1 MSGQFYPPPP
11 GSTGQPG
18 NSNNYPP
25 PPVSPPAVG
34 QPQSYP
40 SPPRSGPGYAS
51 PPPHLQQHHQQLQQQ
66 QQQYPSPP
74 PQLHQQ
80 QSYPLPPSQQ
90 HQQHF
95 QPPPQTQQSYPAPP
109 QAHQQQSYPPPP
121 SQQQQQQHFQS
132 TSPPPPQ
139 STGTPVPFQGP
150 PPHVQQQQQQY
161 QQQLPLRNSIAS
173 STATPPPPS
182 AAAAA
187 APPYTDANA
196 NALSGYPQ
204 EKGPGAM
211 AMSSPLSPPA
221 AGGPGGSSAPT
232 PAPATAPA
240 TAPASAAGPHP
251 GPAHPVPGAA
261 TTVDD
266 VGTFNGGSYRISHRD
281 CNTIVTVQLA
291 MGCPLAAKPGVLI
304 AMSPTVTLKGEYK
317 MSLKKIVAGGELGHS
332 TFIGPGEILL
342 APSALGDITTIRLN
356 GGEAET
362 WSVGKDSYVASTQG
376 VIRDY
381 KRQGLGKAMFSGEGL
396 WVNKISGVGLLWISS
411 FGAIIRK
418 DLMPEEKYIV
428 DNGHLVAWNTKYVME
443 RVVSGGIIA
452 GLASGEGLVCKFTGP
467 GTVFLQTRNPR
478 AFGAFMAGNAGP
490 A

>member
-11 GSTGQPG
+11 GSTGPPSNQ
-18 NSNNYPP
+18 NSYPP
-25 PPVSPPAVG
+25 PPTSPPAGG
-34 QPQSYP
+34 QQHPQSYP
-40 SPPRSGPGYAS
+40 SPPGAGPGYAS
-51 PPPHLQQHHQQLQQQ
+51 PPPHLQQQPPPQQH
-66 QQQYPSPP
+66 YPSPP
-74 PQLHQQ
+74 PQGHQQ

-90 HQQHF
+90 QQF
-95 QPPPQTQQSYPAPP
+95 SPPPQQQPQRQQSYPPPP
-109 QAHQQQSYPPPP
+109 QAGQQQQQSYPPPP
-121 SQQQQQQHFQS
+121 SQHIQS
-132 TSPPPPQ
+132 TSPPPPH
-139 STGTPVPFQGP
+139 STGTPVSFQGP
-150 PPHVQQQQQQY
+150 PAHAQQQQQHHH
-161 QQQLPLRNSIAS
+161 QLPLRNSIS

-182 AAAAA
+182 AAAPPYANA
-187 APPYTDANA
+187 APNA
-196 NALSGYPQ
+196 PSDYPQ
-204 EKGPGAM
+204 DKKAPLGGPGAPGS
-211 AMSSPLSPPA
+211 SSPIGSPGPIPPNA
-221 AGGPGGSSAPT
+221 GPGPS
-232 PAPATAPA
+232 
-240 TAPASAAGPHP
+240 ASAGGPHP

-281 CNTIVTVQLA
+281 CNTIVTIQLA

-317 MSLKKIVAGGELGHS
+317 MSLKKIVAGGEIGHS
-332 TFIGPGEILL
+332 TYIGPGEILL

-356 GGEAET
+356 GVEGET

-418 DLMPEEKYIV
+418 DLMPDEKYIV

-443 RVVSGGIIA
+443 RVASGGIIS
-452 GLASGEGLVCKFTGP
+452 GFASGEGLVCKFTGP

-478 AFGAFMAGNAGP
+478 SFGAFMAGNAAP
-490 A
+490 P